1 MLSRVAENLYWLGR
15 YLERTENLARLL
27 DNAFQLE
34 LDAGL
39 PMDDGEGPLDQLL
52 DILSC
57 RLDFEKYGEAGV
69 TLGRNALLG
78 WLTLERKSPHSILS
92 MVRFARE
99 NARGTQEALSAEAW
113 SQINRLYLQL
123 NQPQQRERFWSAPTR
138 FLDVAKRGC
147 LLIAGTIESTLPR
160 DEVYHFLQLGRH
172 LERIDMTLR
181 ILKSAL
187 AFHAAAPVLTG
198 GIGGGSAGLIAEEWL
213 NTTRWASLLQTCS
226 AHEAYLRRYRSDI
239 EPVGVL
245 HFLFLEPC
253 FPRSLVYGVSQ
264 SVQSLKGI
272 DGQISGGPSPN
283 EAERALGRLESEL
296 KYCDPSELLEQ
307 GIDKF
312 LKRILEATNKVGG
325 FISQTYFMH

>member
-15 YLERTENLARLL
+15 YFERTENLSRLL

-39 PMDDGEGPLDQLL
+39 PMDDGDGPLDNLL
-52 DILSC
+52 DILAC
-57 RLDFEKYGEAGV
+57 RADFSKYGEPGV

-92 MVRFARE
+92 MIRYARE

-113 SQINRLYLQL
+113 NQINRLYLQL
-123 NQPQQRERFWSAPTR
+123 NHPQQKERFWSAPTR

-147 LLIAGTIESTLPR
+147 LLITGTIESTLPR
-160 DEVYHFLQLGRH
+160 DEVYYFIQLGRY

-187 AFHAAAPVLTG
+187 ATSQSVPLS
-198 GIGGGSAGLIAEEWL
+198 IGGPAGLIAEEWL

-245 HFLFLEPC
+245 HFLLLEPC
-253 FPRSLVYGVSQ
+253 FPRSLVYAVSQ
-264 SVQSLKGI
+264 SVLALKGI
-272 DGQISGGPSPN
+272 DGQNFSGQSPN

-312 LKRILEATNKVGG
+312 LKHIQDATNKVGNY
-325 FISQTYFMH
+325 ISQSYFMI

>member
-15 YLERTENLARLL
+15 YVERTENLARLL

-39 PMDDGEGPLDQLL
+39 PLDDGEGPLDRLL
-52 DILSC
+52 DILAC
-57 RLDFEKYGEAGV
+57 RAEFNKYGEAGV

-92 MVRFARE
+92 MIRYARE

-123 NQPQQRERFWSAPTR
+123 NHPVQRDRFWSAPTR

-147 LLIAGTIESTLPR
+147 LLVAGTIDATLPR
-160 DEVYHFLQLGRH
+160 DEVYHFIQLGRH

-187 AFHAAAPVLTG
+187 AFQALPTNSILS
-198 GIGGGSAGLIAEEWL
+198 GSPLGLIAEDWL
-213 NTTRWASLLQTCS
+213 NTTRLASLLQTCS

-245 HFLFLEPC
+245 HFLLLEPC
-253 FPRSLVYGVSQ
+253 FPRSLVHSVSQ
-264 SVQSLKGI
+264 SMQSLRGI
-272 DGQISGGPSPN
+272 DGNLASAAPN

-296 KYCDPSELLEQ
+296 KFSDPSELIEH
-307 GIDKF
+307 GIEKF
-312 LKRILEATNKVGG
+312 LKQVLDTTNKVGS
-325 FISQTYFMH
+325 FISQAYFMI